1 VGGGSH
7 GAEVLTLLPD
17 GALFLG
23 RNVFWFLQKTIEL
36 ISMIASEG
44 KKKDE
49 SQSSAWKMQIA
60 EPSELSA

>member
-36 ISMIASEG
+36 LSMITLEG
-44 KKKDE
+44 KKDE
-49 SQSSAWKMQIA
+49 SQSSVWKKQSPA
-60 EPSELSA
+60 NSA